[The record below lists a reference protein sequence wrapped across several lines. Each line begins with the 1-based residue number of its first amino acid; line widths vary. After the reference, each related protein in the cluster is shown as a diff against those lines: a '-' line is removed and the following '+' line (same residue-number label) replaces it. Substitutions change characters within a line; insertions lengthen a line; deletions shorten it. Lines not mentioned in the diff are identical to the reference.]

1 MVFHK
6 NLLSILYGFAK
17 TTTKKM
23 VEYETINLSD
33 ALKLSDE
40 IPYAKINVKKEAGGG
55 SSNNWSV
62 ETEMDKYA
70 PFLKKQII
78 NINSDVII
86 CCNYMKSY
94 PTYKSYIVRFL
105 KENVY
110 PKMEM
115 ISDNLWFDEEHNKLV
130 LSTWHL
136 SYGWAGGLTYYN
148 KVMIPYFEF
157 LRTHPDFSKNHRI

>member
-1 MVFHK
+1 
-6 NLLSILYGFAK
+6 
-17 TTTKKM
+17 
-23 VEYETINLSD
+23 
-33 ALKLSDE
+33 
-40 IPYAKINVKKEAGGG
+40 
-55 SSNNWSV
+55 
-62 ETEMDKYA
+62 
-70 PFLKKQII
+70 
-78 NINSDVII
+78 
-86 CCNYMKSY
+86 MKSY